1 MIIIYILANH
11 HVDASIHSNKMYLIH
26 LILNYSTIMGFGYKQ
41 ILENKSAKKSH
52 HFKLIREMIHAK
64 KSLGIE
70 PKEKAIDHDESKI
83 QVNDRMVEYEESNIP
98 FKTREEREHERR
110 DKIEKRK
117 QQSKR
122 LTKKTKYGQ
131 PIIKHQIDNL
141 LEKIKKNM

>member
-1 MIIIYILANH
+1 MTDSIYC
-11 HVDASIHSNKMYLIH
+11 NKLYLIH
-26 LILNYSTIMGFGYKQ
+26 LTFKLFKIIMGFGYKQ
-41 ILENKSAKKSH
+41 ILEKKSAKRGH
-52 HFKLIREMIHAK
+52 HFKLVREMLHAK

-70 PKEKAIDHDESKI
+70 LKEKTIDRDESKI
-83 QVNDRMVEYEESNIP
+83 QVNTKMIECKESAIS
-98 FKTREEREHERR
+98 FKTREERESERR

-131 PIIKHQIDNL
+131 PIIKHQVDNL